1 MIYHYCVIVEMFC
14 IGLYAR
20 HTFRKV
26 EPSVEVVEGPVSV
39 RQTDRAVQ
47 TDSHMTRDKR
57 QLLSEEARPGR
68 RLSGASNLTFF
79 SAGEDAL
86 CRIEHEP
93 LDGFLFPQAEREATG
108 RSCTEEAGVDLTRI
122 SVRADVTHQNSS
134 DVTVV

>member
-26 EPSVEVVEGPVSV
+26 EPSLEVVEGPVGA

-47 TDSHMTRDKR
+47 TDSHMTRNKP
-57 QLLSEEARPGR
+57 QLLAEEARPGR
-68 RLSGASNLTFF
+68 RLSGASNLAFF
-79 SAGEDAL
+79 GAGEDAL

-93 LDGFLFPQAEREATG
+93 LDGFSFPRAKREATKPSG
-108 RSCTEEAGVDLTRI
+108 AEEAGLDLTHMGVGAEMTR
-122 SVRADVTHQNSS
+122 QNSG

>member
-20 HTFRKV
+20 HTFRKA
-26 EPSVEVVEGPVSV
+26 EPSSEVVEGPVGV
-39 RQTDRAVQ
+39 CQTDRAVQ
-47 TDSHMTRDKR
+47 TESHMTQSKL

-79 SAGEDAL
+79 GAGEDAL

-93 LDGFLFPQAEREATG
+93 LDGFFFPRAKREATKP
-108 RSCTEEAGVDLTRI
+108 SCAEEAGLDLTHV
-122 SVRADVTHQNSS
+122 SVGAEMTQQNSS

>member
-1 MIYHYCVIVEMFC
+1 MIVEMFC

-26 EPSVEVVEGPVSV
+26 EPSLEVVEGPISV
-39 RQTDRAVQ
+39 CQTDRAVQ
-47 TDSHMTRDKR
+47 TDSHMTQNKL
-57 QLLSEEARPGR
+57 QLLSEEARPGC
-68 RLSGASNLTFF
+68 RLSGVSNLTFF

-93 LDGFLFPQAEREATG
+93 LDGFFFPQAKREATEP
-108 RSCTEEAGVDLTRI
+108 SCTEEAGLDLTRI
-122 SVRADVTHQNSS
+122 RVRAEMTHQNSS

>member
-26 EPSVEVVEGPVSV
+26 EPSLEVAAGPVSV
-39 RQTDRAVQ
+39 CQTDRAVQ
-47 TDSHMTRDKR
+47 TDSHMTHSKL
-57 QLLSEEARPGR
+57 QQLSEAARAGR
-68 RLSGASNLTFF
+68 PPSAASSLTFF

-93 LDGFLFPQAEREATG
+93 LDGFLFPRGKGEA
-108 RSCTEEAGVDLTRI
+108 RKQEAGLDLART
-122 SVRADVTHQNSS
+122 SVRAEPAQQNSS